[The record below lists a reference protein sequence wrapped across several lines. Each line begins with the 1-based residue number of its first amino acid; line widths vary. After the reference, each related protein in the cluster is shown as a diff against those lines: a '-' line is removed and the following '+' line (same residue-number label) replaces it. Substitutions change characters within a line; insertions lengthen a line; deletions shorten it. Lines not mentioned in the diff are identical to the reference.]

1 MLKRLQK
8 IFQNLRRK
16 QKMIETYKKVP
27 TSKFVRERRKWLRY
41 VEETNEPIIITHR
54 SRESVVLAP
63 IKFLEDLGVIF
74 S

>member
-1 MLKRLQK
+1 
-8 IFQNLRRK
+8 
-16 QKMIETYKKVP
+16 MIETYKKVP